1 MVRKNNNTGA
11 RERMRMREREC
22 RGCRGC
28 EGKITPLSFQRQWI
42 QKGKLRKALPG
53 EQGARGDVTPP
64 EMRWSV
70 FKSGDGTSSF
80 TFSLCNM
87 HGSSGLLRFAQDS
100 TEARSEMGIPGMS
113 ALRRRRKEAA
123 KNDAGSLNSNFILIP
138 QGAQ

>member
-1 MVRKNNNTGA
+1 
-11 RERMRMREREC
+11 MRESEC

-28 EGKITPLSFQRQWI
+28 EGKIAPLSFQRQWI
-42 QKGKLRKALPG
+42 KKGKLRKALPG

-87 HGSSGLLRFAQDS
+87 QMVVLDSSGLPKILQKQDLRWGF
-100 TEARSEMGIPGMS
+100 
-113 ALRRRRKEAA
+113 LV
-123 KNDAGSLNSNFILIP
+123 
-138 QGAQ
+138 